1 LAAYKAGASC
11 FEGLPQ
17 TTASWLVLACVVGDQ
32 GEALYAGAKLDET
45 IYEGHPMVDDHL
57 ELLSIYRS
65 RGNPGSAWDARNL
78 VLSIRDKLGPASRRI
93 ANGLF

>member
-78 VLSIRDKLGPASRRI
+78 VLSIRDKLEPASRRI
-93 ANGLF
+93 ANGLL